1 MSFNC
6 LQCSLLILPN
16 RPANSTC
23 LAPELSFLDTL
34 QWLSLSMSFKRP
46 SISLPFNVFQ
56 LPFNAIQSHCLLL
69 PMSFN
74 CPSMASQSLSHTLL
88 TPWPTVS
95 QSVCHCKCLLLARVH
110 GPSAL
115 NCVHFI
121 AMANK
126 RSKSSF
132 FRFAIY
138 TPFLVI
144 PIFLIPNLLLSLT

>member
-34 QWLSLSMSFKRP
+34 QWLLLSMSFKRP

-69 PMSFN
+69 PMPFN

-95 QSVCHCKCLLLARVH
+95 QSVCHCKWLLPARVH
-110 GPSAL
+110 VPSAL

-132 FRFAIY
+132 FQFAHS
-138 TPFLVI
+138 TPFLVT
-144 PIFLIPNLLLSLT
+144 PIILTPNLQLSRT